1 MKKFKIQPFIQKNFF
16 KKNILNNLFSKF
28 FSLFNMSKSSWRINF
43 NQLNK
48 KNIENYISEKFQ
60 LNYALF
66 VLSIV
71 FFLYLLYLSI
81 PGLVISEN
89 IQKELEEKLKKEYN
103 LDFALTPDINY
114 SILPKPHYII
124 NDVVI
129 FTEKMGYQKEFS
141 QIKKLRI
148 FINQN
153 NFFKLNNVIKKIEI
167 KNANFFIENSDFKFI
182 NNFLNNRFSE
192 KTIKVLKSKIFYKS
206 NEGQIVSFVSL
217 ENILIFYDELKKE
230 NFLIS
235 KGKVFNIP
243 FTFDWKYDENL
254 NEKITKIKLNPLKL
268 SFLNKSKKDDKVK
281 NLKVNFKRS
290 KLNTNY
296 FFKEDTINLE
306 SNNSFLGT
314 NKFDYKGKINLEPFD
329 FQIDSEIQKIDIKK
343 ILPSKNIF
351 DEIFSQEFLLNE
363 NFNGRLVIKS
373 NNLNNGGFFNEIL
386 INSNYVG
393 EKIELSNSKL
403 LNKKIGSLNLD
414 YGTIYLEE
422 NDIFFRGKFNFEIF
436 DRNRFYRKFLVSKK
450 NQKDIDQLNFGLI
463 YNLSKFDAKIFFISL
478 NKDKPEMSDDLDN
491 LIYSFNNKSITINNW
506 ISLRSFVNKILSSYS
521 G

>member
-1 MKKFKIQPFIQKNFF
+1 MKKFKIQSFIQKNFF

-28 FSLFNMSKSSWRINF
+28 FSLFNMSKSSWKINF

-463 YNLSKFDAKIFFISL
+463 YNLSKFDARIFFISL

>member
-1 MKKFKIQPFIQKNFF
+1 MKKFKIQSFLQKNFY
-16 KKNILNNLFSKF
+16 KKNILNKMFSKF
-28 FSLFNMSKSSWRINF
+28 FAFFNMPKGPWKIIF
-43 NQLNK
+43 NQFKK

-81 PGLVISEN
+81 PGIVISES
-89 IQKELEEKLKKEYN
+89 IQNELEEKLKKEYN

-129 FTEKMGYQKEFS
+129 FTEKTGYQKEFS

-153 NFFKLNNVIKKIEI
+153 NFFKMNNVIKNIEI
-167 KNANFFIENSDFKFI
+167 KNANFFIENSDFNFI
-182 NNFLNNRFSE
+182 NNFLDNGFS
-192 KTIKVLKSKIFYKS
+192 KNPIKILKSKIFYKS
-206 NEGQIVSFVSL
+206 NEGQIVSFFSI
-217 ENILIFYDELKKE
+217 ENILISHDELNKE
-230 NFLIS
+230 NSLIS
-235 KGKVFNIP
+235 KGKIFNLP
-243 FTFDWKYDENL
+243 FTFDWKYDENS

-268 SFLNKSKKDDKVK
+268 SLLNKSRKGDKVK
-281 NLKVNFKRS
+281 NLKINFKRS

-296 FFKEDTINLE
+296 FFDKESVIIK
-306 SNNSFLGT
+306 SKNSFLGT
-314 NKFDYKGKINLEPFD
+314 NKFDYNGKINLDPFD
-329 FQIDSEIQKIDIKK
+329 FQIKSELQKFDLKK
-343 ILPSKNIF
+343 IIPNKNMLE
-351 DEIFSQEFLLNE
+351 EIFSQEFLLNE
-363 NFNGRLVIKS
+363 NFNGKLAIKS
-373 NNLNNGGFFNEIL
+373 NSLSNGSFFNEIL

-403 LNKKIGSLNLD
+403 INKKVGSLNLD
-414 YGTIYLEE
+414 YGNIYLEE
-422 NDIFFRGKFNFEIF
+422 NDILFKGKFSFEIF
-436 DRNRFYRKFLVSKK
+436 DKNKFYRKFLVSKK
-450 NQKDIDQLNFGLI
+450 NQKDLQKVYFGLI

-478 NKDKPEMSDDLDN
+478 NDDKPEMSDNLDN
-491 LIYSFNNKSITINNW
+491 LIYSFNNNSITVNNW
-506 ISLRSFVNKILSSYS
+506 ISLRSFINKILSSYP

>member
-1 MKKFKIQPFIQKNFF
+1 MKKFKIQSFIQKNFF

-28 FSLFNMSKSSWRINF
+28 FSLFNMSKSSWKINF

-81 PGLVISEN
+81 PGIVISEN

-153 NFFKLNNVIKKIEI
+153 NFFNMNNVIKKIEI

-182 NNFLNNRFSE
+182 NNFLNNGFSE

-206 NEGQIVSFVSL
+206 NEGQIVSFISL
-217 ENILIFYDELKKE
+217 ENILIFYDEIKKE
-230 NFLIS
+230 NSLIS
-235 KGKVFNIP
+235 KGKIFNIP
-243 FTFDWKYDENL
+243 FTFDWKYDENM

-268 SFLNKSKKDDKVK
+268 SFLNKSKNDDKVK

-290 KLNTNY
+290 KLNTKY
-296 FFKEDTINLE
+296 SLEEDSINLE
-306 SNNSFLGT
+306 SINSFLGT

-343 ILPSKNIF
+343 ILPNKNIF

-363 NFNGRLVIKS
+363 NFNGRLAIKS

-422 NDIFFRGKFNFEIF
+422 NDIFFKGKFNFEIF

-478 NKDKPEMSDDLDN
+478 NKDNPEMNDNLDN

-506 ISLRSFVNKILSSYS
+506 ISLRSFINKILSSYS

>member
-1 MKKFKIQPFIQKNFF
+1 MKKFKFQTILQKNLI
-16 KKNILNNLFSKF
+16 KKNILNKTFSKF
-28 FSLFNMSKSSWRINF
+28 FSLFKMSKSSLKINF
-43 NQLNK
+43 SQFNK
-48 KNIENYISEKFQ
+48 KNLENYISEKFQ

-66 VLSIV
+66 ILSIV

-81 PGLVISEN
+81 PGIVISEN
-89 IQKELEEKLKKEYN
+89 IQKELEQKLKKEYN

-153 NFFKLNNVIKKIEI
+153 NFFKMNNIIKKIEI
-167 KNANFFIENSDFKFI
+167 KNANFFIENSDFNFI
-182 NNFLNNRFSE
+182 NSFLNKRFS
-192 KTIKVLKSKIFYKS
+192 KNSIKVLKSKIFYKN
-206 NEGQIVSFVSL
+206 NEGQIVSFLSL
-217 ENILIFYDELKKE
+217 ENIQIFYDEIKNE
-230 NFLIS
+230 NLFIS
-235 KGKVFNIP
+235 DGKIFNIP

-254 NEKITKIKLNPLKL
+254 NEKITKVKLNPLKL
-268 SFLNKSKKDDKVK
+268 SFLNKSKKGDEIK

-296 FFKEDTINLE
+296 FFKEDTINLK
-306 SNNSFLGT
+306 SINSFLGT
-314 NKFDYKGKINLEPFD
+314 IKFNYIGQINLEPFD
-329 FQIDSEIQKIDIKK
+329 FQIDSEIQKLDIKK
-343 ILPSKNIF
+343 ILPNKNIL

-363 NFNGRLVIKS
+363 IFNGRLPIKS
-373 NNLNNGGFFNEIL
+373 NNLSNGGFFNEIL

-403 LNKKIGSLNLD
+403 SNKKIGSLNLD
-414 YGTIYLEE
+414 YGNIYLEE
-422 NDIFFRGKFNFEIF
+422 EDIFFKGKFNFEIF
-436 DRNRFYRKFLVSKK
+436 DKNRFYRKFLVSKK
-450 NQKDIDQLNFGLI
+450 NQRDIDKVYFGLI
-463 YNLSKFDAKIFFISL
+463 YNLSKFDAKIFYISL
-478 NKDKPEMSDDLDN
+478 NKDKQEANDNLDN

>member
-1 MKKFKIQPFIQKNFF
+1 MKKFKIQSFIQKNFF

-48 KNIENYISEKFQ
+48 KKIENYISEKFQ

-81 PGLVISEN
+81 PGIVISDN

-153 NFFKLNNVIKKIEI
+153 NFFKMNNVIKKIEI

-182 NNFLNNRFSE
+182 NKFLNNGFSE

-206 NEGQIVSFVSL
+206 EEGQIVSFISL

-235 KGKVFNIP
+235 KGKIFNIP

-268 SFLNKSKKDDKVK
+268 SFLNKSKKNDKVK

-296 FFKEDTINLE
+296 FFKEDSINLE

-329 FQIDSEIQKIDIKK
+329 FEIDSEIQKIDIKK
-343 ILPSKNIF
+343 ILPNKNIF

-363 NFNGRLVIKS
+363 NFNGRLAIKS
-373 NNLNNGGFFNEIL
+373 KNLNNGGFFNEIL

-422 NDIFFRGKFNFEIF
+422 NDIFFKGKFNFEIF

-450 NQKDIDQLNFGLI
+450 NQKDIDQFSFGLI

-506 ISLRSFVNKILSSYS
+506 ISLRSFVNKILSSYP

>member
-1 MKKFKIQPFIQKNFF
+1 MKKFKIQSFLQKNFLR
-16 KKNILNNLFSKF
+16 KNILNKTFSKF
-28 FSLFNMSKSSWRINF
+28 FTLFNMSKSTFKISF
-43 NQLNK
+43 NQLKK

-66 VLSIV
+66 LLSIV

-81 PGLVISEN
+81 PGIVISEN

-153 NFFKLNNVIKKIEI
+153 NFFRMSNVIKKIEI
-167 KNANFFIENSDFKFI
+167 KNANFFIEKSDFNFI
-182 NNFLNNRFSE
+182 ENFLNNGFS
-192 KTIKVLKSKIFYKS
+192 KNSIKVLKSKIFYKS
-206 NEGQIVSFVSL
+206 SEGQIVSFLSL
-217 ENILIFYDELKKE
+217 ENILILYDELKKE
-230 NFLIS
+230 DSLIS
-235 KGKVFNIP
+235 KGKIFNIP
-243 FTFDWKYDENL
+243 FTFDWKYDETL
-254 NEKITKIKLNPLKL
+254 NEKTTKVRLNPLKL
-268 SFLNKSKKDDKVK
+268 SFLNKSIKDKKIK

-296 FFKEDTINLE
+296 SFKEDVIVLE

-314 NKFDYKGKINLEPFD
+314 NKFNYKGEINLDPFD
-329 FQIDSEIQKIDIKK
+329 FQIESQIQRFDLKK
-343 ILPSKNIF
+343 ILPNKNII

-363 NFNGRLVIKS
+363 NFNGKLTIKS
-373 NNLNNGGFFNEIL
+373 DDLNNGSFFNEIL

-414 YGTIYLEE
+414 YGNIYLEE
-422 NDIFFRGKFNFEIF
+422 NEIFFKGKFSFEIF
-436 DRNRFYRKFLVSKK
+436 DKNRFYRKFLVSKK
-450 NQKDIDQLNFGLI
+450 NQKDIDKVNFGLI
-463 YNLSKFDAKIFFISL
+463 YNFSNFDTKIFFISL
-478 NKDKPEMSDDLDN
+478 NKDNPEMNDNLDN
-491 LIYSFNNKSITINNW
+491 LIYSFNNNSITVNNW
-506 ISLRSFVNKILSSYS
+506 ISLRSFINKILSSYP